1 VYNFKMWING
11 EFVEAES
18 GKTYSVVNP
27 STEEKIAQL
36 PLGDKADVDKAVA
49 AAETAFPVWSKKPQA
64 ERSLILNKVADI
76 LLDYADDM
84 GKLECLD
91 HGIPINSA
99 LWMGKMPGL
108 AIRGAAEM
116 AKNVMGEVA
125 PRSSSA
131 LIYMQREPI
140 GVCALITPW
149 NVPLVMASSKL
160 SACLAMGN
168 TCVLKPPSIDSLST
182 LKLAEALA
190 KSDLPKGVVNV
201 ITGPGEL
208 VGEAL
213 ATHRDVRM
221 VSFTG
226 SSETGKRIM
235 QVGSCN
241 MKRLTL
247 ELGGKNPFIVLED
260 ADIDAAVQCAVH
272 SSFYNSGQICASPGR
287 YYLHEKIYEEFVAK
301 FTAAA
306 KNVIVGNPI
315 DPKTQMGPVVSREH
329 RDRIENYIKSGVEQG
344 AKLVL
349 GGKRPTAPPLDRGY
363 YVMPTV
369 FTGVTLDM
377 KIGREEIFGPVACI
391 MDRFSSEEKV
401 LESVNDNDYG
411 LGGSVWTRNT
421 ARGMRL
427 ADGIQA
433 GVVWINEH
441 MLMSQGIPWGG
452 IKESGIG
459 RENTPLGL
467 EEYSQLKVVYV
478 DLTEKKDL
486 TWKPTLE

>member
-1 VYNFKMWING
+1 MWING
-11 EFVEAES
+11 EFSEAES
-18 GKTYSVVNP
+18 GKTYPVVNP
-27 STEEKIAQL
+27 ATEEKIAQL

-49 AAETAFPVWSKKPQA
+49 AAKAAFPIWSKKPQA
-64 ERSLILNKVADI
+64 ERSLILSKVADI
-76 LLDYADDM
+76 LLDYSEEL
-84 GKLECLD
+84 GELECLD

-99 LWMGKMPGL
+99 LWMGKMPGW
-108 AIRGAAEM
+108 AVGGAAEM

-149 NVPLVMASSKL
+149 NVPLVMAASKL

-201 ITGPGEL
+201 ITGQGEL

-235 QVGSCN
+235 EVGSCN
-241 MKRLTL
+241 MKRLIL
-247 ELGGKNPFIVLED
+247 ELGGKNPFVVLED

-287 YYLHEKIYEEFVAK
+287 YYLHEKIYEEFVSK
-301 FTAAA
+301 FAAAA
-306 KNVIVGNPI
+306 KKVIVGNPMN
-315 DPKTQMGPVVSREH
+315 PKMQMGPVVSREH
-329 RDRIENYIKSGVEQG
+329 RDRIENYIKSGVEEG

-349 GGKRPTAPPLDRGY
+349 GGKRPTAPPLDKGY

-401 LESVNDNDYG
+401 LESVNDNNYG

-452 IKESGIG
+452 IKESGVG

>member
-1 VYNFKMWING
+1 MYNFKMWING
-11 EFVEAES
+11 KFVEAES
-18 GKTYSVVNP
+18 GKTFSVVNP
-27 STEEKIAQL
+27 ATEEKIAEL

-49 AAETAFPVWSKKPQA
+49 AAKAAFPRWSKQPQA
-64 ERSLILNKVADI
+64 DRSRILSKVADV
-76 LLDYADDM
+76 LLSYADEL
-84 GKLECLD
+84 GKLECID
-91 HGIPINSA
+91 HGIPIDSA
-99 LWMGKMPGL
+99 LWMGHMPGW
-108 AIRGAAEM
+108 AIGGAAEM
-116 AKNVMGEVA
+116 AKNLMGEMG
-125 PRSSSA
+125 PRSPSA

-149 NVPLVMASSKL
+149 NVPLVMAASKL

-201 ITGPGEL
+201 ITGPGGS

-213 ATHRDVRM
+213 ASHSDVRI

-235 QVGSCN
+235 EIGSCN
-241 MKRLTL
+241 MKQLTL
-247 ELGGKNPFIVLED
+247 ELGGKNPFIVLDD
-260 ADIDAAVQCAVH
+260 ADIDATVRCAVH
-272 SSFYNSGQICASPGR
+272 SSYYNTGQICASPGR

-306 KNVIVGNPI
+306 KKVIVGNPM
-315 DPKTQMGPVVSREH
+315 DPKTQMGPLVSSEH
-329 RDRIENYIKSGVEQG
+329 RNRVESYIKCGVEQG
-344 AKLVL
+344 AKLVV
-349 GGKRPTAPPLDRGY
+349 GGKRPTAPPLDKGFF
-363 YVMPTV
+363 VMPTV

-391 MDRFSSEEKV
+391 MKPFSSEDKM
-401 LESVNDNDYG
+401 LESVNDNNYG
-411 LGGSVWTRNT
+411 LGGSVWTKNS
-421 ARGMRL
+421 ARGMKM
-427 ADGIQA
+427 AAEVQA
-433 GVVWINEH
+433 GVVWVNDH

-459 RENTPLGL
+459 RENTALGL

-478 DLTEKKDL
+478 DLTGKKDQ
-486 TWKPTLE
+486 TWNPTLE

>member
-1 VYNFKMWING
+1 MYNFKMWING

-18 GKTYSVVNP
+18 DKTYSVVNP
-27 STEEKIAQL
+27 ATEEKIADV

-49 AAETAFPVWSKKPQA
+49 AAKAAFPIWSKKPQA
-64 ERSLILNKVADI
+64 ERSLILGKVANI
-76 LLDYADDM
+76 LLDYSEEL

-99 LWMGKMPGL
+99 LWMGKMPGW
-108 AIRGAAEM
+108 AIGGAAEM

-149 NVPLVMASSKL
+149 NVPLVMAASKL

-190 KSDLPKGVVNV
+190 ESDLPKGVVNV

-213 ATHRDVRM
+213 AAHRDVRM

-235 QVGSCN
+235 ELGSCN

-260 ADIDAAVQCAVH
+260 ADIDAAVRCAVH

-301 FTAAA
+301 LTAAA
-306 KNVIVGNPI
+306 KKVIVGNPM

-329 RDRIENYIKSGVEQG
+329 RDRIENYIKSGVEEG

-349 GGKRPTAPPLDRGY
+349 GGKRPTTPPLNKGY
-363 YVMPTV
+363 YVMPTI

-377 KIGREEIFGPVACI
+377 RIAREEIFGPVACI
-391 MDRFSSEEKV
+391 MDKFSSEEKV
-401 LESVNDNDYG
+401 LESVNDNNYG

-452 IKESGIG
+452 IKESGVG

-467 EEYSQLKVVYV
+467 EDYSQLKVVYV

-486 TWKPTLE
+486 TWKSTLE

>member
-1 VYNFKMWING
+1 MWING
-11 EFVEAES
+11 EFLEAES
-18 GKTYSVVNP
+18 GKTYPVVNP
-27 STEEKIAQL
+27 ATEEKIAEL

-49 AAETAFPVWSKKPQA
+49 AAKAAFPVWSKKPQA
-64 ERSLILNKVADI
+64 ERSLILGKVADV
-76 LLDYADDM
+76 LLDYSEEL

-99 LWMGKMPGL
+99 LWMGKMPGWAL
-108 AIRGAAEM
+108 GGAAEM

-149 NVPLVMASSKL
+149 NVPLVMAASKL

-182 LKLAEALA
+182 LKMAEALDR
-190 KSDLPKGVVNV
+190 SDLPKGVVNV
-201 ITGPGEL
+201 ITGPGGL

-213 ATHRDVRM
+213 ASHRDVRM

-235 QVGSCN
+235 EVGSCN

-272 SSFYNSGQICASPGR
+272 SSFYNTGQICASPGR
-287 YYLHEKIYEEFVAK
+287 YYLHEKIYEEFVSK
-301 FTAAA
+301 FTVTA
-306 KNVIVGNPI
+306 KKVIVGNPM
-315 DPKTQMGPVVSREH
+315 DPKTQMGPVVSCEH

-349 GGKRPTAPPLDRGY
+349 GGKRPTTPPLDRGY

-391 MDRFSSEEKV
+391 MERFSSEEKV
-401 LESVNDNDYG
+401 LESVNDNNYG

-421 ARGMRL
+421 GRGMRL
-427 ADGIQA
+427 ADRIQA

-452 IKESGIG
+452 IKESGVG

-467 EEYSQLKVVYV
+467 EEYSQWKVVYV
-478 DLTEKKDL
+478 DLTGKKSL